1 MNEQSYSRYVDG
13 IESRQ
18 AWVSKCILKK
28 KCIFHTH
35 WFKAVWSLIQP
46 KMLLKVTGRHLER
59 VSLSLSLIHIYCYTL
74 CHYASLGFREWFSDW
89 KMGAEIGLGSVR
101 VRCCLEQT
109 QNLKLKLGLYS
120 TFINNSTLGY
130 KSLYKE
136 IFFAI
141 IMILQNI
148 FSGKIR
154 SIIKSQR
161 NAFIEGRLL
170 IFSISKSY
178 LFIIIFW

>member
-74 CHYASLGFREWFSDW
+74 FHYASLGFREWFSDW

-109 QNLKLKLGLYS
+109 QNLKLKFRSIFHIYQQFYLGLK
-120 TFINNSTLGY
+120 
-130 KSLYKE
+130 KSL
-136 IFFAI
+136 
-141 IMILQNI
+141 
-148 FSGKIR
+148 
-154 SIIKSQR
+154 QR
-161 NAFIEGRLL
+161 NFLCNYHDSTKY
-170 IFSISKSY
+170 F
-178 LFIIIFW
+178 FWKNKVHH